1 MAIAYEGERARELE
15 NEDEKD
21 KCILLSLITRVL
33 RLAYNIRRN
42 TKGSYANKEFWAK
55 QQQLTAP
62 IKQLVSIRQKTAKIG
77 RETNYTFICVR
88 YT

>member
-15 NEDEKD
+15 NEDVKD

-55 QQQLTAP
+55 QQQ
-62 IKQLVSIRQKTAKIG
+62 
-77 RETNYTFICVR
+77 
-88 YT
+88 